1 MHNNR
6 SRTVRYNKTL
16 ITAPQKRKKDKLV
29 NKNILVDTMPTMSTS
44 VGTRKGL

>member
-16 ITAPQKRKKDKLV
+16 ITAPKKEKKDKLV
-29 NKNILVDTMPTMSTS
+29 K
-44 VGTRKGL
+44 

>member
-16 ITAPQKRKKDKLV
+16 ITAPPKKKKKKEKKDKLV
-29 NKNILVDTMPTMSTS
+29 K
-44 VGTRKGL
+44 